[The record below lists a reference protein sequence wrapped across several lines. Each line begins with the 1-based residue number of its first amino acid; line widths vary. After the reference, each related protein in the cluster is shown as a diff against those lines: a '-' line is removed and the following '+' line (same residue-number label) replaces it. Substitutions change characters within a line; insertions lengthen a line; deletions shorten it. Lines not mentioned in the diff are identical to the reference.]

1 MEIDVEVDGRR
12 YVAQVH
18 KVDGVITVITEDGGM
33 ETTSLGGSSAESMAR
48 ILLRRMVKNGKASPQ
63 AT

>member
-18 KVDGVITVITEDGGM
+18 EVDGVITVITEDGDM
-33 ETTSLGGSSAESMAR
+33 EMTSLGGSSVESMAR
-48 ILLRRMVKNGKASPQ
+48 ILLRRMVKTGKASPQ